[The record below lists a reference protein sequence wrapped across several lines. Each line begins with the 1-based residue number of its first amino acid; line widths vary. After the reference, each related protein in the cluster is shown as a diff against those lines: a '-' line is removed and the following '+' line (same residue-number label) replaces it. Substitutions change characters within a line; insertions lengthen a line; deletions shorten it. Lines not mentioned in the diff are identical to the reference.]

1 MPTGSLSSQQAG
13 AESANTNLI
22 RQQMLESMK
31 ASRDYRH
38 GFIEEAIRSRL
49 TAQINA
55 LRDERGWDLKT
66 FAGKL
71 GKKLSW
77 AYRLEDPNESVPTIP
92 TLLEVAETF
101 DIGLDVR
108 FRRFSE
114 LLNDATTL
122 KSDSFLVPSFD
133 SELKNMA
140 FGRQARKR
148 KLRSV
153 STIKLHRKIRKR
165 GRKLQEQLRFD
176 FDQTSATSDG
186 RNLDH
191 ARGEHGA
198 GETSKAA

>member
-1 MPTGSLSSQQAG
+1 
-13 AESANTNLI
+13 LI
-22 RQQMLESMK
+22 KQQMLDSMK
-31 ASRDYRH
+31 ASRDYRR

-114 LLNDATTL
+114 LLDDATTL
-122 KSDSFLVPSFD
+122 KPESFLVPSFD

-140 FGRQARKR
+140 FGRQARKI
-148 KLRSV
+148 KLRGLR
-153 STIKLHRKIRKR
+153 TNKYHKIAQKR
-165 GRKLQEQLRFD
+165 GRRVQEQFNFD
-176 FDQTSATSDG
+176 FSQTSATSDG
-186 RNLDH
+186 RNFDY

-198 GETSKAA
+198 GEISQAA